1 MVLWQQI
8 VLLLTGLIAIYMIK
22 FFVDQQKNE
31 DTAGMYNF
39 YYMVSF
45 TVLLVSGLLLIFM
58 GWDILGLLGAGSQP
72 SKFVA
77 IVAGLIPFSLAIG
90 LVMQYYPEYGKN
102 TLIFF
107 IVGLVLI
114 ATTKYAYAT
123 PPAWG
128 KIVYPLFHAIAGL
141 TLFTLPILTSKSGKA
156 PQGFYNVTIGATVI
170 GLGGM
175 ALSFIMNGKQ
185 LLFFSAEFVL
195 LILAPVLFLT
205 ALFFMLG
212 FTKK

>member
-1 MVLWQQI
+1 MALWQQG

-31 DTAGMYNF
+31 GTAGTFNI
-39 YYMVSF
+39 YYMISF
-45 TVLLVSGLLLIFM
+45 AVLLVSGLLLIFN
-58 GWDILGLLGAGSQP
+58 GWDILGLFGEDSQP

-90 LVMQYYPEYGKN
+90 LVMQYYPEHGKN

-107 IVGLVLI
+107 IVGLLLI
-114 ATTKYAYAT
+114 ATTKYAYTT
-123 PPAWG
+123 PPGWG
-128 KIVYPLFHAIAGL
+128 KIVYPLFHAIAGFTIFFL
-141 TLFTLPILTSKSGKA
+141 PLFASKAGKA
-156 PQGFYNVTIGATVI
+156 PAGFYNVTIGGTII
-170 GLGGM
+170 GIGGI
-175 ALSFIMNGKQ
+175 ALAFIMNGKQ
-185 LLFFSAEFVL
+185 LLFFSADFVS